1 MFLIHLFYAVGILSF
16 FLIIWW
22 VLSDVL
28 LSGPLASIGK
38 PYKWLSKKC
47 EKKKK
52 TFDNFKVLAS
62 DELVINRISE
72 FKLFAPIRDN
82 TFWRHFF
89 FDFNSCVCTGCK
101 TKFLN
106 I

>member
-47 EKKKK
+47 EKKKLLTTSK
-52 TFDNFKVLAS
+52 SWRQMNWSLI
-62 DELVINRISE
+62 ELVNSNFSHLYATTRFGVISSLISIHVSVLVVKQN
-72 FKLFAPIRDN
+72 F
-82 TFWRHFF
+82 
-89 FDFNSCVCTGCK
+89 
-101 TKFLN
+101 
-106 I
+106 